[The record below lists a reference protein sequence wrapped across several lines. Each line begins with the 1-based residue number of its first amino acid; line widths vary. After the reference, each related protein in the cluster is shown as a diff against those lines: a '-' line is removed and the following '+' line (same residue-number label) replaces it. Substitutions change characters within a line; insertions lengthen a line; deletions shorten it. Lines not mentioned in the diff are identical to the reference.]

1 MILNRPEG
9 KRPGGVWVVVP
20 KGRGGYQ
27 AGLVSFWHG
36 PGADQG
42 DLSPAKADLGTPS
55 EVATSRSALAV
66 GETGA

>member
-1 MILNRPEG
+1 MVPE
-9 KRPGGVWVVVP
+9 
-20 KGRGGYQ
+20 GRGGYQ
-27 AGLVSFWHG
+27 AGLISFWHC

-55 EVATSRSALAV
+55 EVATSRPALAV